1 MPYRISDIELHL
13 FLEVLYLR
21 YHYDFR
27 AYVNS
32 SLKRRLLSA
41 MAFFDCS
48 TLTAL
53 LDKIFHNETL
63 ISPLLNF
70 MTVQATELFRDPQYF
85 LTLREQVLPM
95 LRTYPSLKIWVAGC
109 SSGEEAWSLA
119 ILLEEEQLLARSL
132 IYATDINTQSLQTAE
147 AGVYPLERIGDYT
160 KNHQAAGGKSSLSDH
175 YTAAYGLAKFDERL
189 KRHMVFSDH
198 SLATDS
204 VFAEMQLISCRNVLI
219 YFKRNLQDH
228 AIGLF
233 REALC
238 PGGYLGLGSRE
249 SLAFSRHGP
258 VFAEL
263 APACQ
268 IYRKIQP

>member
-13 FLEVLYLR
+13 FLEALYLR

-27 AYVNS
+27 AYVS
-32 SLKRRLLSA
+32 ASLKRRLLAA
-41 MAFFDCS
+41 MSHFETP
-48 TLTAL
+48 TLTGL
-53 LDKIFHNETL
+53 LDKVFHDESL

-70 MTVQATELFRDPQYF
+70 MTVQATELFRDPEYY
-85 LTLREQVLPM
+85 LALREQVLPM

-119 ILLEEEQLLARSL
+119 ILLQEEQLLARSL

-147 AGVYPLERIGDYT
+147 AGVYPLDRMGDYT
-160 KNHQAAGGKSSLSDH
+160 NNHRAAGGKSSLSDH
-175 YTAAYGLAKFDERL
+175 YTAAYGHAKFDERL

-219 YFKRNLQDH
+219 YFKRALQDH
-228 AIGLF
+228 AVGLF
-233 REALC
+233 KEALC
-238 PGGYLGLGSRE
+238 PGGYLGLGARETLTLSRYA
-249 SLAFSRHGP
+249 S
-258 VFAEL
+258 VFVPLDAHS
-263 APACQ
+263 Q
-268 IYRKIQP
+268 IYRKVRL